1 MRFRQQTDHAH
12 QTPGQANGQHVQG
25 VLRPLRLRE
34 APPVR
39 KEAAMPRSR
48 HVSFRQSAGW
58 AGAVLC
64 AATLT
69 GCSINK
75 LAMKDEATPKIG
87 KPPEVAVSVPGSPE
101 FGTPRELKRP
111 ERVHVAY
118 GRWQEQQRQPALARE
133 AYQKA
138 LEHDPKSVEALLG
151 LARLDQ
157 LAGRH
162 EEAERHLQ
170 RAQQLHPQEPLV
182 FAGWGEF
189 YAAQEKW
196 PQAIERYQQAIKLAP
211 DEPLFKHQ
219 LGVAQVKSGAITQG
233 LASFTAAVGE
243 AEAHYNVGVLLYQQ
257 GRVVEAE
264 QHLQRALALKPE
276 LAPASKMLA
285 KIQQQRSGT
294 TPMADKAPTFPAPTA
309 PVVMGAGAVAP
320 APSLPAAAGPAVA
333 PAAVMAAPSPPP
345 AQSAVVT
352 SGWTAAPAS
361 PPSSQGW
368 TAARTTDVQPAQ
380 FTTAPLASPQQE
392 QWQNQR

>member
-1 MRFRQQTDHAH
+1 MTFRRQTV
-12 QTPGQANGQHVQG
+12 PSPQATRHTGGLFVKG
-25 VLRPLRLRE
+25 VLRLFRSSE
-34 APPVR
+34 AVPSR
-39 KEAAMPRSR
+39 KETSMPGSR
-48 HVSFRQSAGW
+48 HLVLRRSAGW

-75 LAMKDEATPKIG
+75 LALKDETAPKLG
-87 KPPEVAVSVPGSPE
+87 KPPEVALSVPGSPE

-157 LAGRH
+157 LAGRP

-196 PQAIERYQQAIKLAP
+196 PQAIERYQQAIRLAP

-219 LGVAQVKSGAITQG
+219 LGVAQVKSGAISQG

-294 TPMADKAPTFPAPTA
+294 TPMAEKAPSFPAPPA
-309 PVVMGAGAVAP
+309 PLVGGAAAVAP
-320 APSLPAAAGPAVA
+320 ASSMHAAAPPAVA
-333 PAAVMAAPSPPP
+333 PAAVVAAPAPSPAP
-345 AQSAVVT
+345 STVVT
-352 SGWTAAPAS
+352 SGWTATPAT
-361 PPSSQGW
+361 PPPSQGW

-380 FTTAPLASPQQE
+380 FTSAPPASPQQE